1 MAHHRSLNQST
12 FSDLVEGAQVDKHDL
27 NALVLDYLL
36 IEGFSDAAVEFAR
49 ETGLPVDV
57 DHDLVNERLGIR
69 QAVEDGRVQEAVLR
83 TNELDPEILDNNVHL
98 LFHLQLLRLVELIRS
113 DNLDAALEFATHELA
128 PRGAQNPEFLS
139 DLERAM
145 ALLAFPDLARYADDS
160 SPSDKKPTLAPDT
173 ATLFEE
179 AAFDPIK
186 GLMKKAH
193 RVQVARELNM
203 AILENQGYGTDTKLS
218 GLVRLMAWGEQKLVE
233 SSGVPVPEAEQ
244 NKGRAWADA
253 VLGDGLEC

>member
-1 MAHHRSLNQST
+1 MAHHRSFDQGK

-83 TNELDPEILDNNVHL
+83 TNELDPEILDNNAPL

-113 DNLDAALEFATHELA
+113 DNLDAALDFATHELA
-128 PRGAQNPEFLS
+128 PRGAQNPEFLA

-145 ALLAFPDLARYADDS
+145 ALLAFPDLARHADDS
-160 SPSDKKPTLAPDT
+160 LPSEKKPALSPDT
-173 ATLFEE
+173 STLFEE
-179 AAFDPIK
+179 TAFEPIK
-186 GLMKKAH
+186 ALMKKSH
-193 RVQVARELNM
+193 RVKVAKELNM

-218 GLVRLMAWGEQKLVE
+218 GLIRLMAWGEQKLVE
-233 SSGVPVPEAEQ
+233 SSGVPIPEVEQ
-244 NKGRAWADA
+244 QKGRTWADS
-253 VLGDGLEC
+253 VLNEGLEC